1 MVKRMGLVTGLLLVI
16 IAIIILFNK
25 FVDGNIPEGNI
36 EKGPIITK
44 EELNLSLLKD
54 KLLEKY
60 VGIDVKTSA
69 EKELVIQIVGGE
81 EYVQSVKKDIESIVK
96 NTIKTSTLKDYPIVF
111 ERWEFTSLID
121 GNKAMGNDINLLMED
136 IIKGLQA
143 FDVYEYLIL
152 ENRTTFTIQTT
163 IKGANDEALQLAT
176 KMEDTIKKIV
186 QTNVTQNDSYVI
198 HILNVQREKIN

>member
-1 MVKRMGLVTGLLLVI
+1 VKRMGLITGLLLVI
-16 IAIIILFNK
+16 IVIIILFNK

-44 EELNLSLLKD
+44 EELSLSLLKD

-60 VGIDVKTSA
+60 VGIDIKTSA

>member
-1 MVKRMGLVTGLLLVI
+1 MGLVTGLLLVI

-44 EELNLSLLKD
+44 EELSLSLLKD

-60 VGIDVKTSA
+60 VGIDVKTTA
-69 EKELVIQIVGGE
+69 EKELIIQIVGGE
-81 EYVQSVKKDIESIVK
+81 EYVQSVKKDIETIVK

>member
-1 MVKRMGLVTGLLLVI
+1 MGLVTGLLLVI

-44 EELNLSLLKD
+44 EELSLSLLKD

-60 VGIDVKTSA
+60 VGIDVKTTA
-69 EKELVIQIVGGE
+69 EKELIIQIVGGE

-143 FDVYEYLIL
+143 FDVYEFLIL

>member
-1 MVKRMGLVTGLLLVI
+1 MGLVTGLLLVI

>member
-1 MVKRMGLVTGLLLVI
+1 MKRMGLITGLLLVI
-16 IAIIILFNK
+16 IVIIILFNK

-44 EELNLSLLKD
+44 EELSLSLLKD

-60 VGIDVKTSA
+60 VGIDIKTSA

>member
-1 MVKRMGLVTGLLLVI
+1 MGLITGLLLVI
-16 IAIIILFNK
+16 IVIIILFNK

-44 EELNLSLLKD
+44 EELSLSLLKD

-60 VGIDVKTSA
+60 VGIDIKTSA